1 MPINT
6 TPVNNEEEKVN
17 KFYTAINHYAME
29 QRKKI
34 EHEIAEFKSKE
45 LEEAENEV
53 LAEAYHLIQKEMA
66 QMRGGIS
73 REMAKRE
80 IDCRRRLL
88 EQRQKITDE
97 VFKQAA
103 EALLQYTRTDR
114 YPALL
119 QKLAKEIAQFLQQKE
134 CDELIIYLKPGDEK
148 YRDFIAPLFSIPCSF
163 ALDPEIQLGGL
174 RVSCEK
180 RRIVADSTLD
190 ALLKDQISWFEE
202 HSHLAI
208 S

>member
-6 TPVNNEEEKVN
+6 PPVNNEEEKVN

-73 REMAKRE
+73 REMEKGKLTVGAGCWNSAKKSQMRFLN
-80 IDCRRRLL
+80 RL
-88 EQRQKITDE
+88 RKHCCNI
-97 VFKQAA
+97 
-103 EALLQYTRTDR
+103 
-114 YPALL
+114 
-119 QKLAKEIAQFLQQKE
+119 
-134 CDELIIYLKPGDEK
+134 PGQIVTPPC
-148 YRDFIAPLFSIPCSF
+148 YRNWRKKSPSF
-163 ALDPEIQLGGL
+163 Y
-174 RVSCEK
+174 SK
-180 RRIVADSTLD
+180 RNATSSSST
-190 ALLKDQISWFEE
+190 
-202 HSHLAI
+202 
-208 S
+208 

>member
-17 KFYTAINHYAME
+17 KFYTAINHYALE

-80 IDCRRRLL
+80 IDCRRGLL

-103 EALLQYTRTDR
+103 ESLLQYTQTDR

-119 QKLAKEIAQFLQQKE
+119 QKLAKEIALFMQKKE
-134 CDELIIYLKPGDEK
+134 CDALIIYLKPGDEK
-148 YRDFIAPLFSIPCSF
+148 YCDSMCPCFLPPAPLYRTRKFSWVGCASP
-163 ALDPEIQLGGL
+163 ARQGGL
-174 RVSCEK
+174 S
-180 RRIVADSTLD
+180 RI
-190 ALLKDQISWFEE
+190 LLSMPY
-202 HSHLAI
+202 
-208 S
+208 